1 MIIEK
6 PLMNKKGL
14 TLIEMI
20 TALALISII
29 MLPLTMV
36 VTTGLKTF
44 FVEDENVEVMQN
56 GRVALDRIVDRLREA
71 DSVSV
76 LPEGSDTPIAIVIG
90 GNTSYFLS
98 NNKIIESIDG
108 NDVEIAFFVQEFN
121 IGATY
126 DEEDDG
132 VKVLKKLDLEIILKG
147 DKYNQDFHI
156 STSVFLRG
164 R

>member
-132 VKVLKKLDLEIILKG
+132 VKVLKKLDLEIILEG